1 MLLHLP
7 NSAMVCRDERAK
19 SGSALFNRTEPV
31 QKQKDD
37 GHIRLM
43 MNSLVSFRLRN
54 GRLRL
59 SQVSLAACVAA
70 GLSMGMASMAPARAD
85 TTADLPRAT
94 NFTGAYLSGLFASNQ
109 RDKAAAYTFLAEALR
124 LNPNDAALLDRA
136 FYAAV
141 QAGAAEDAFELA
153 TRVHELEPTDQLAR
167 IVLGVRAFR
176 ARQFAEARRMMG
188 TEQAT
193 PVMQL
198 AKSLLT
204 AWTFAG
210 SDQLGEAL
218 EAVDAIDDLG
228 NSDIR
233 WIKSLATGL
242 IAEYFGDLDIAVTAF
257 EASYEA
263 NPGLI
268 PIVTAYTRL
277 LARTDQADK
286 ALEILR
292 DLDARVP
299 GQDSLLSAIDAI
311 ENGRTPGDAID
322 LPVRGGAES
331 LFNIGSALGRD
342 PQDETAVLFFQ
353 LTLMMVPEHT
363 GALLGLGAHLMAVED
378 YDQAIVTF
386 LRVPEDSPERL
397 TADLNR
403 ARALNDLEQTEEA
416 LALVDTLAESNP
428 GQEVFFTQ
436 ASILHGHKDYLKAAD
451 AYTRAIANAG
461 QVDASDWYLF
471 YYRGM
476 VRERGKRW
484 PQAERD
490 FQRALEL
497 NPDQPYVLN
506 YLGYTW
512 IDKGL
517 NLEEALE
524 MVRKAVSLRPQDGD
538 ITDSL
543 GWAYYRLGDYD
554 QAVKYLERAVELR
567 PEEPVIHDHLGDAY
581 WKVGRKREAR
591 FQWAHAR
598 DLDPDPEVLASVI
611 EKLANG
617 LYEEQL
623 PARAEAAE

>member
-1 MLLHLP
+1 
-7 NSAMVCRDERAK
+7 
-19 SGSALFNRTEPV
+19 
-31 QKQKDD
+31 
-37 GHIRLM
+37 M
-43 MNSLVSFRLRN
+43 MNSSFSPTWRRVRHFL
-54 GRLRL
+54 GAA
-59 SQVSLAACVAA
+59 SLATILATGLVAGGTGVGA
-70 GLSMGMASMAPARAD
+70 VRAD
-85 TTADLPRAT
+85 TTPDLPQAT
-94 NFTGAYLSGLFASNQ
+94 NFTGAYLSGLFAANQ
-109 RDKAAAYTFLAEALR
+109 RDKTAAYSFLAEALR
-124 LNPNDAALLDRA
+124 LNPSDAALLDRA

-141 QAGAAEDAFELA
+141 QAGATEDAFELA
-153 TRVHELEPTDQLAR
+153 ARVHELEHNDQLAR
-167 IVLGVRAFR
+167 IVLGARAFR

-188 TEQAT
+188 TEQAA

-210 SDQLGEAL
+210 SDQLSEAL
-218 EAVDAIDDLG
+218 ATVDSIDDLG

-242 IAEYFGDLDIAVTAF
+242 IAEYSGDLDLAVSAF
-257 EASYEA
+257 ESSYES

-277 LARTDQADK
+277 LSRTDQADK

-299 GQDSLLSAIDAI
+299 GQDSLLSAIDAL
-311 ENGRTPGDAID
+311 ENGRTPGQAID
-322 LPVRGGAES
+322 RPVRGGAES

-342 PQDETAVLFFQ
+342 PQDETSVLFFQ
-353 LTLMMVPEHT
+353 LTLMLVPEHT
-363 GALLGLGAHLMAVED
+363 GALLGIGAHLMAVED
-378 YDQAIVTF
+378 YHGAIATF
-386 LRVPEDSPERL
+386 LRVPEDTPQRV

-403 ARALNDLEQTEEA
+403 ARALNDLERTEEA
-416 LALVDTLAESNP
+416 LALVEGLAETNP
-428 GQEVFFTQ
+428 SQEVFFTQ
-436 ASILHGHKDYLKAAD
+436 ASILHGHKDYLEAAD

-461 QVDASDWYLF
+461 EIDASDWYLF

-476 VRERGKRW
+476 VRERGNRW

-512 IDKGL
+512 VDKGI
-517 NLEEALE
+517 NLDEAIE

-543 GWAYYRLGDYD
+543 GWAYYRLGNYE

-581 WKVGRKREAR
+581 WKVGRLREAR

-598 DLDPDPEVLASVI
+598 DLDPDPDVLVSVLD
-611 EKLANG
+611 KLANG
-617 LYEEQL
+617 LTEETL
-623 PARAEAAE
+623 PVRAEAAE